1 MSTVEIEASRT
12 SEEVLGLL
20 DKQVTLYGELE
31 MLADKQSQLLGEDDA
46 TPLLKVLACR
56 QRLTVALQDLAQR
69 MAPFRAEWQRVKEAM
84 NARQREA
91 AESMV
96 LQVNE
101 RLRRLIERD
110 ERDVRMLAARRR
122 TVGAALDQLNCGRST
137 VQAYSQPVAAGHS
150 NFDQTHDAT

>member
-1 MSTVEIEASRT
+1 MSTMEIDASRA

-31 MLADKQSQLLGEDDA
+31 TLADKQSQLLGEDDA

-84 NARQREA
+84 NARQRES

-122 TVGAALDQLNCGRST
+122 TVGAALDQLKCGQST
-137 VQAYSQPVAAGHS
+137 VQAYGQPVAAGHS
-150 NFDQTHDAT
+150 NFDQTHDGT